1 LRKAG
6 GFALCVVLCF
16 AWLSGP
22 AFAQSQTIKV
32 EKAERNGQRLEL
44 EVLTPGGPLLT
55 GDDFEVSVNGLPAT
69 NLFAIGSGGITRP
82 AGAVLLLDTSGSMQ
96 GTPISEAK
104 KAARLFL
111 NTVDPATRVGLVG
124 FAQDVTVFSTFSH
137 DRKAVK
143 RAVDGLK
150 AQGET
155 SLYDGLI
162 RAVGMVRGKPF
173 EQRNIVLLSD
183 GADTV
188 SDDSLATALD
198 AATDAGATVFVV
210 ALESPEFK
218 VGPLRSLS
226 SQTGGKTFVR
236 KDASELSKVFEGLA
250 QTLVSRYEVT
260 VTNPDAGATFLEVDV
275 HVTGAA
281 SAQGTRTFQFPSP
294 EAGPEGIPSVSR
306 MPLPVLLLIVFMG
319 VGLAAFLTSE
329 IVRRQRTSPADRVMW
344 YQDGDEHVDTNALIN
359 AAILDRAM
367 EVATELAHRT
377 GYLERLER
385 EIDAAGMKW
394 RPGEVIVASV
404 LAGLASSL
412 LGFAL
417 WGPVGAL
424 LLGVL
429 ALVAPMAYIRLNAAK
444 RRRSFLEQL
453 PDVLTLISGALK
465 AGYSLQQSVAAV
477 GEDARPPAS
486 EEFRRAMAEIRL
498 GATLDDALRDLARR
512 VDMVDFDWTVMAIE
526 IQREVGGDLAEILEI
541 IASTIRERE
550 RLRRQIRALTAEG
563 RLSAWVLGALPFG
576 MAGFLMLRSPKYLE
590 PLYTTSTG
598 IFMVVG
604 SAVMMMIGVIW
615 MRKIV
620 RIEV

>member
-1 LRKAG
+1 MKKAG
-6 GFALCVVLCF
+6 GFLLCLILCA
-16 AWLSGP
+16 AWLSVP

-32 EKAERNGQRLEL
+32 EEAERNGQRLEL
-44 EVLTPGGPLLT
+44 EILTPGGPLLT
-55 GDDFEVSVNGLPAT
+55 GDDFGVTVNGLPAT

-82 AGAVLLLDTSGSMQ
+82 AGAILLLDTSGSMQ

-111 NTVDPATRVGLVG
+111 RTVDPATRVGLVG
-124 FAQDVTVFSTFSH
+124 FAQNVSVFSALSH
-137 DRKAVK
+137 ERKAVTS
-143 RAVDGLK
+143 AVNRLE
-150 AQGET
+150 ARGET

-162 RAVGMVRGKPF
+162 RAAGMVRGKPF

-183 GADTV
+183 GGDTV
-188 SDDSLATALD
+188 SDASLSTALD

-218 VGPLRSLS
+218 VGPLRSLA

-250 QTLVSRYEVT
+250 QTLVSRYEVS
-260 VTNPDAGATFLEVDV
+260 VTNPDPDATYLEVAVEVAGAT
-275 HVTGAA
+275 
-281 SAQGTRTFQFPSP
+281 SAQGTRTFEFPSLQP
-294 EAGPEGIPSVSR
+294 EPGGIPTVS
-306 MPLPVLLLIVFMG
+306 PLPLPLLLLIVFVG
-319 VGLAAFLTSE
+319 VGLTAFLTSE
-329 IVRRQRTSPADRVMW
+329 TVRQQRTSPVDRVAW
-344 YQDGDEHVDTNALIN
+344 YQDGKEHVDTGALIN
-359 AAILDRAM
+359 AAILDRAK
-367 EVATELAHRT
+367 ELATQIAHRT
-377 GYLERLER
+377 GYLQKLER

-417 WGPVGAL
+417 RGPVGAL
-424 LLGVL
+424 IFGMLALLG
-429 ALVAPMAYIRLNAAK
+429 PMAYIRFNASK
-444 RRRSFLEQL
+444 RRRAFIEQL

-477 GEDARPPAS
+477 GEDAKPPAS
-486 EEFRRAMAEIRL
+486 DEFRRAMAEIRL
-498 GATLDDALRDLARR
+498 GATLDDALRELAQRINI
-512 VDMVDFDWTVMAIE
+512 VDFDWTVMAIE

-541 IASTIRERE
+541 IAATIRERE

-563 RLSAWVLGALPFG
+563 RLSAWVLGALPFFL
-576 MAGFLMLRSPKYLE
+576 AGFLMLRSPKYLE

-598 IFMVVG
+598 IFMIVA
-604 SAVMMMIGVIW
+604 SAVLMMIGAIW